1 MILKSV
7 FHWWFKAVVGDGALE
22 VAVTFNLNHM
32 RQHDFWCICP
42 KHCDVCPLYY
52 NLVMPQQTNR

>member
-22 VAVTFNLNHM
+22 MAVTFNLNHM

-42 KHCDVCPLYY
+42 KHCDVCSSY
-52 NLVMPQQTNR
+52 